1 MNAKQ
6 ESFLKNMTA
15 AQAEAVIS
23 KFKSDP
29 AIAAERSDVAYVAF
43 CQAWEML
50 HPTEYIQHIRRARA
64 DGGDQYR
71 FISLI

>member
-1 MNAKQ
+1 MTREQ
-6 ESFLKNMTA
+6 IEFLNNMTS

-29 AIAAERSDVAYVAF
+29 AIAAERSDAAYIAF

-50 HPTEYIQHIRRARA
+50 HPTEYIQRVRRARA
-64 DGGDQYR
+64 NGGDQYH